1 MECTMDST
9 AIARD
14 TICPRTRAHTCR
26 NTRET
31 TQCSDWVLVLKHHN
45 NHSSNSK
52 ADVDAYGE
60 KEIRIKIK
68 ENININSP
76 GGDKIQTIIEN
87 DAGILIV

>member
-1 MECTMDST
+1 MECTMDSM

-31 TQCSDWVLVLKHHN
+31 TQCSDWVLIH
-45 NHSSNSK
+45 SK
-52 ADVDAYGE
+52 ADAVDGE

-68 ENININSP
+68 KNINIDPPSEERYYC
-76 GGDKIQTIIEN
+76 KK
-87 DAGILIV
+87 LI

>member
-1 MECTMDST
+1 MECTTGST

-31 TQCSDWVLVLKHHN
+31 TQCSDWVLVR
-45 NHSSNSK
+45 SK
-52 ADVDAYGE
+52 ADAVDGE

-68 ENININSP
+68 GNININPPS
-76 GGDKIQTIIEN
+76 GDKLQTTTAN
-87 DAGILIV
+87 DGGILIV